1 MTKRKELKFGLIGS
15 GFMGRTHA
23 FGVALANRVFD
34 LPSRLRLVKIAD
46 ASNELAEKA
55 ANELGFDDYTGNWKD
70 LISDPE
76 IDVINITSP
85 NSFHKE
91 MAIAAIQAGKHV
103 YCEKP
108 LATSVEDAKEMRDA
122 AEFAGIKTQV
132 GFNYICNPMLRKA
145 RQMILSGELGY
156 IRGFRGVHAEDYMA
170 ADDSLFTWRH
180 DPLGGGALADLGS
193 HVIATAEYLVGPIDK
208 VLGDCETV
216 TKRRIDRE
224 GKEQA
229 IEVDDVTRAFIR
241 FKNGASGSIEANWM
255 ATGRKMQHD
264 FEIFG
269 SKGALF
275 FSQERLNEL
284 KFYCTEDEVGE
295 QGFRTIWAGPEH
307 KPYDRFCVASG
318 HQLGFCDLKAIEVEG
333 FVRAIHGLVP
343 EPFNFDSGY
352 RVQRIVDLIQQSS
365 KQTKWVTVGI

>member
-1 MTKRKELKFGLIGS
+1 
-15 GFMGRTHA
+15 MGRTHA
-23 FGVALANRVFD
+23 FAVALANRVFD

-91 MAIAAIQAGKHV
+91 MAIAAIKAGKHV

-108 LATSVEDAKEMRDA
+108 LATSVEDAEEMRDA
-122 AEFAGIKTQV
+122 AEFAGVKTQV

-145 RQMILSGELGY
+145 RQMILSGELGD

-216 TKRRIDRE
+216 TKRRIDSKGR
-224 GKEQA
+224 EQA

-307 KPYDRFCVASG
+307 QPYDRFCVAGG

-333 FVRAIHGLVP
+333 FVKAIHGLVP

-352 RVQRIVDLIQQSS
+352 RVQRIVELIQRSS
-365 KQTKWVTVGI
+365 EQTKWVTVGI